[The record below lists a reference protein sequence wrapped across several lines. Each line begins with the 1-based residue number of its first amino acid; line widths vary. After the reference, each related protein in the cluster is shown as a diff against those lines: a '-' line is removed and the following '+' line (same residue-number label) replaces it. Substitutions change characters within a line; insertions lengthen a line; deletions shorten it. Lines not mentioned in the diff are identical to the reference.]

1 MIPVSTPL
9 ICRSEGAAASLW
21 LLPVYRLI
29 RCCISSI
36 TSALEQKL
44 FDSID
49 LLQPLRLR
57 GTLVSSLAPDDVTAA
72 RSKIPFKEKKKKKV
86 AEEEFPASSS
96 SSSGLLLLLLLCVAG
111 SPQ

>member
-1 MIPVSTPL
+1 MLLP
-9 ICRSEGAAASLW
+9 ASLW

-29 RCCISSI
+29 CCCISSI
-36 TSALEQKL
+36 TSVMKQKL
-44 FDSID
+44 FYSVD
-49 LLQPLRLR
+49 LLQPFRLR

-72 RSKIPFKEKKKKKV
+72 RSKIPFKEKKKV
-86 AEEEFPASSS
+86 AEEEEEEFPASS